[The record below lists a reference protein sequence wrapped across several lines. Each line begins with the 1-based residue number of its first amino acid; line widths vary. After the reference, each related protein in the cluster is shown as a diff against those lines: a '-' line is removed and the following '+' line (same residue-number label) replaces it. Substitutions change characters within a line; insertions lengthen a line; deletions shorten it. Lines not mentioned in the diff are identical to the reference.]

1 MASSQIAKKTFA
13 THTTSRDST
22 HDVVETASMAIK
34 ASLRAYDQNKPATQL
49 SSLKAILKFL
59 QKVEKKPS
67 DIRARRLQTSNIVV
81 KKFITK
87 VKGGL
92 ELMVACGFE
101 RENIGEKKEQLV
113 MKEVNRD
120 RVQLGISLVQKKLDD
135 IKLGV
140 VSDPFP
146 AATAKKVRCA
156 CGFWGSQDQEGLCS
170 ICYKKKY
177 GAVRSTELSQQ
188 DIKRVASTAKKLDWK
203 RKLKKASTKLK
214 ALHRFCLGVRE
225 ESRLIQKN
233 KKRCFH
239 CNKKVG
245 YLGIECRCLFVFCDK
260 HRIPHSHNCKFDYKR
275 LHQSLIKKDNNVV
288 RHSKINKIE

>member
-1 MASSQIAKKTFA
+1 MASSQIAKKPLA
-13 THTTSRDST
+13 THATPRDT
-22 HDVVETASMAIK
+22 AQDVVETASMAIK
-34 ASLRAYDQNKPATQL
+34 ASLRAYDHNKTATKL

-81 KKFITK
+81 KKFVTK

-92 ELMVACGFE
+92 ELMIACGFE
-101 RENIGEKKEQLV
+101 RENIGEKKEQLI

-135 IKLGV
+135 IKLGI
-140 VSDPFP
+140 VSDPAP

-177 GAVRSTELSQQ
+177 GAAGSAELSQHEM
-188 DIKRVASTAKKLDWK
+188 KRVASTAKKLDW
-203 RKLKKASTKLK
+203 
-214 ALHRFCLGVRE
+214 
-225 ESRLIQKN
+225 
-233 KKRCFH
+233 
-239 CNKKVG
+239 
-245 YLGIECRCLFVFCDK
+245 
-260 HRIPHSHNCKFDYKR
+260 
-275 LHQSLIKKDNNVV
+275 
-288 RHSKINKIE
+288 